1 MFGEV
6 DWNAL
11 FAPNTPLLE
20 IFLRG
25 SIMYLGLFAILRLV
39 LKREAGGIGIPDIL
53 VVVLLADASANGLA
67 DDYTSVTDGLLL
79 VGTIIFWSHALN
91 WLGFHL
97 PRVQKFF
104 RPRALPI
111 VTNGELR
118 RENMER
124 ELLTDEEVMSALR
137 KQGVD
142 DVAEVKVAAMEGDG
156 QISVVP
162 YEEDEQTGAER
173 G

>member
-1 MFGEV
+1 MFGGV
-6 DWNAL
+6 DWERL

-79 VGTIIFWSHALN
+79 VGVIIFWSHALN

-97 PRVQKFF
+97 PVVQKFF

-111 VTNGELR
+111 VKEGQFQH
-118 RENMER
+118 ENMKR
-124 ELLTDEEVMSALR
+124 ELLTETEVMTALR

-142 DVAEVKVAAMEGDG
+142 EVAGVKIAAMEGDG

-162 YEEDEQTGAER
+162 FEVDEPPAARHQ
-173 G
+173 